1 MIIGIGID
9 MVEIS
14 RVKRAIENEKFI
26 TRVYTEKEINYCVSR
41 GKGAVQS
48 YAARFAAKEA
58 ILKAL
63 GTGLRGGKL
72 TELEILPDDLGAP
85 VATLTGSFNK
95 LAQTK
100 QIKKIW
106 ITLSHTKEYAA
117 AQCIMEG

>member
-1 MIIGIGID
+1 MIIGIGVDI
-9 MVEIS
+9 VEVS
-14 RVKRAIENEKFI
+14 RVKRAIENEKF
-26 TRVYTEKEINYCVSR
+26 TKRVYTAKEINYCISR
-41 GKGAVQS
+41 GKGAAQS

-72 TELEILPDDLGAP
+72 TELEILPDNLGAP
-85 VATLTGSFNK
+85 VVTLAGNFK
-95 LAQTK
+95 EIVQTK

-117 AQCIMEG
+117 AQCVMEG

>member
-1 MIIGIGID
+1 MIIGIGVDI
-9 MVEIS
+9 VEVS
-14 RVKRAIENEKFI
+14 RVKQAIENEKFI
-26 TRVYTEKEINYCVSR
+26 KRVYSAKEINYCISR
-41 GKGAVQS
+41 GKGAAQS

-72 TELEILPDDLGAP
+72 TELEILPDNLGAP
-85 VATLTGSFNK
+85 VVTLAGNFK
-95 LAQTK
+95 EIAQTK

-117 AQCIMEG
+117 AQCVMEG

>member
-26 TRVYTEKEINYCVSR
+26 ARVYTEKEINYCVSR

-95 LAQTK
+95 LAQKK

>member
-26 TRVYTEKEINYCVSR
+26 ARVYTEKEINYCVSR

-85 VATLTGSFNK
+85 VATLTGSFYE

-117 AQCIMEG
+117 AQCVMEG

>member
-1 MIIGIGID
+1 MILGIGVDI
-9 MVEIS
+9 VEVS

-26 TRVYTEKEINYCVSR
+26 KRVYTAKEINYCISR
-41 GKGAVQS
+41 GKGAAQS

-72 TELEILPDDLGAP
+72 TELEILPDNLGAP
-85 VATLTGSFNK
+85 VVTLAGNFEEI
-95 LAQTK
+95 AQTK

-117 AQCIMEG
+117 AQCVMEG